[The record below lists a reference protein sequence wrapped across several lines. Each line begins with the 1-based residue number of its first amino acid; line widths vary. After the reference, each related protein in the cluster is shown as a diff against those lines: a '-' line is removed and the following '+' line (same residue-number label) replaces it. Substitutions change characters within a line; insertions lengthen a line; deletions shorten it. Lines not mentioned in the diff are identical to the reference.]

1 MKKRGTVNSNA
12 LAWSGCIKRELAKI
26 VEPGPMKKSEAKYP
40 KDILNIAK
48 TPRGK
53 AMTNGGSWT
62 EV

>member
-1 MKKRGTVNSNA
+1 
-12 LAWSGCIKRELAKI
+12 LAKI

-53 AMTNGGSWT
+53 AMTNGGS
-62 EV
+62 